1 MTRNGDEALICQ
13 ARRDSDS
20 STSTKDG
27 RAARKSPTTTTD
39 EGAKGGG
46 QSETFCLRRRQR
58 GACAMPSP
66 APLTLSQ
73 KCPRNKRF
81 AFRMGGERR
90 NGGGRQLV
98 TSLVLQPCPG
108 MERNEC
114 MRAKPHESRI
124 TYCVRA
130 TQAECAGKRR
140 EKISRMNEQHR
151 KKS

>member
-66 APLTLSQ
+66 APLSQ

-98 TSLVLQPCPG
+98 TILVLQPCPG